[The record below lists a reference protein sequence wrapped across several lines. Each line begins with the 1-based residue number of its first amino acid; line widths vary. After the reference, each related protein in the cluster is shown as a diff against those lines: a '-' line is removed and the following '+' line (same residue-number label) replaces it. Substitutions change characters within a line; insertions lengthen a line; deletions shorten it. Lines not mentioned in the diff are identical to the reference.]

1 MKRIVLTCAALLLS
15 GQALA
20 DDCANANTQIEMNTC
35 AAEQFKAADNKLN
48 DTYQNALKRAAPTQ
62 RDLLKKSAN
71 LMDNPARFGLR
82 VNQFRH
88 RRR

>member
-35 AAEQFKAADNKLN
+35 AAEQYKAADAKLN
-48 DTYQNALKRAAPTQ
+48 ETYQNALKRALQP
-62 RDLLKKSAN
+62 SAIY
-71 LMDNPARFGLR
+71 
-82 VNQFRH
+82 
-88 RRR
+88 

>member
-35 AAEQFKAADNKLN
+35 AAEQYKAADAKLN
-48 DTYQNALKRAAPTQ
+48 ETYQNALEARRP
-62 RDLLKKSAN
+62 
-71 LMDNPARFGLR
+71 NPARFTEKAQISG
-82 VNQFRH
+82 
-88 RRR
+88 

>member
-35 AAEQFKAADNKLN
+35 AAEQF
-48 DTYQNALKRAAPTQ
+48 RRPTP
-62 RDLLKKSAN
+62 N
-71 LMDNPARFGLR
+71 LMTLIRMRLSAPPRPSAIY
-82 VNQFRH
+82 
-88 RRR
+88 

>member
-35 AAEQFKAADNKLN
+35 AAEQYKAADAKLN
-48 DTYQNALKRAAPTQ
+48 ETYQNALKRAAPTQ
-62 RDLLKKSAN
+62 RDLLKKAQVSWI
-71 LMDNPARFGLR
+71 RFLVLR
-82 VNQFRH
+82 KG
-88 RRR
+88 

>member
-35 AAEQFKAADNKLN
+35 AAEQFKAADTKLN
-48 DTYQNALKRAAPTQ
+48 DTYQNALKRAARP
-62 RDLLKKSAN
+62 SAIY
-71 LMDNPARFGLR
+71 
-82 VNQFRH
+82 
-88 RRR
+88 

>member
-35 AAEQFKAADNKLN
+35 AAEQYKAADAKLN
-48 DTYQNALKRAAPTQ
+48 ETYQNALKRAAPTQ
-62 RDLLKKSAN
+62 RDLLKKAQN
-71 LMDNPARFGLR
+71 LMDNPARCRLR
-82 VNQFRH
+82 VNQFWH